1 MFSTLL
7 AMLVGLVDGSDSG
20 SGSGPFL
27 WMAGK
32 VPRLPVDSLQ
42 IALEAG
48 SATATA
54 VPIATTSALSLKYI
68 VVVAFPSC
76 PSA

>member
-1 MFSTLL
+1 MFSALL
-7 AMLVGLVDGSDSG
+7 AMLVGLVDGLGSGSG

-48 SATATA
+48 SATAF
-54 VPIATTSALSLKYI
+54 PIATTSAPSLKSI
-68 VVVAFPSC
+68 VIVSC
-76 PSA
+76 PSCLSA